1 MGKTRALRFHPTLAA
16 ASVAAAFATIA
27 HDAAAQ
33 AVVERTTT
41 ARPMIVERSDASRYV
56 TTNQGNVV
64 LSGTG
69 LCVET
74 GSWKPGTSVA
84 GCDPL
89 PRRVAVAPEPQPEP
103 PAPAAAA
110 PAEPV
115 APPQQLAE
123 PTPPPAPLPEKLSL
137 STDALFNFDKSDL
150 RPDAKAELDN
160 LLERIRASNVDEIS
174 LIGHTDSIGTD
185 QYNQKLSER
194 RADAVKAYLVS
205 QGMAAEKIHTEGRGE
220 REPVAD
226 NKTKEGRQENRRV
239 DVAVAGTTTQ
249 PQVVGQT
256 PSESTTTTQ

>member
-1 MGKTRALRFHPTLAA
+1 MSTTRGLRFHPTLVA
-16 ASVAAAFATIA
+16 ASVAAAIATIA

-33 AVVERTTT
+33 AVVERTTIT
-41 ARPMIVERSDASRYV
+41 QPTIVERSDASRYV

-64 LSGTG
+64 VSGTG

-74 GSWKPGTSVA
+74 GSWTPGTSVA

-89 PRRVAVAPEPQPEP
+89 PRRVAAAPEPQPEP

-123 PTPPPAPLPEKLSL
+123 PAPAPMPEKLSL

-160 LLERIRASNVDEIS
+160 LLERMRASNVDEIN
-174 LIGHTDSIGTD
+174 LVGHTDSIGTD
-185 QYNQKLSER
+185 EYNQKLSER

-205 QGMAAEKIHTEGRGE
+205 QGMPAEKIHTEGRGE
-220 REPVAD
+220 REPIAD

>member
-1 MGKTRALRFHPTLAA
+1 MGKTRRLRTHSTLAA
-16 ASVAAAFATIA
+16 ASVAAALATLA
-27 HDAAAQ
+27 HVAAA
-33 AVVERTTT
+33 ADVVVIKDPADTT
-41 ARPMIVERSDASRYV
+41 RYV
-56 TTNQGNVV
+56 TSAGGSVV
-64 LSGTG
+64 VSGTG
-69 LCVET
+69 LCVHT
-74 GSWKPGTSVA
+74 GEWTPGTSVV
-84 GCDPL
+84 GCDPM
-89 PRRVAVAPEPQPEP
+89 PQKVAAAPPPAPE

-150 RPDAKAELDN
+150 RPDGKAELDN
-160 LLERIRASNVDEIS
+160 LLDRMRAANVDEVK
-174 LIGHTDSIGTD
+174 LVGHTDAIGTD
-185 QYNQKLSER
+185 AYNQKLSER

-205 QGMAAEKIHTEGRGE
+205 QGMPAEKIQTEGRGK

-239 DVAVAGTTTQ
+239 DVSVAGTTTQ

-256 PSESTTTTQ
+256 PSESATTTR

>member
-1 MGKTRALRFHPTLAA
+1 MGKTRRIGIHSTLAA
-16 ASVAAAFATIA
+16 ASVAAALATPA

-33 AVVERTTT
+33 TVVER
-41 ARPMIVERSDASRYV
+41 VDSSRYV
-56 TTNQGNVV
+56 TSSGGSVV
-64 LSGTG
+64 ISGTG
-69 LCVET
+69 LCVQT
-74 GSWKPGTSVA
+74 GSWTPGTSVA

-89 PRRVAVAPEPQPEP
+89 PRRVAAVPAPEPEPAP

-123 PTPPPAPLPEKLSL
+123 PAPAPMPEKLSL
-137 STDALFNFDKSDL
+137 STDALFNFDKADL
-150 RPDAKAELDN
+150 RPDAKAELDS
-160 LLERIRASNVDEIS
+160 LLERMRASNVDEIS
-174 LIGHTDSIGTD
+174 LVGHTDSIGTD
-185 QYNQKLSER
+185 AYNQKLSER

-205 QGMAAEKIHTEGRGE
+205 QGMPAEKIHTEGRGE

-256 PSESTTTTQ
+256 PSESATTTQ